1 MNDQNIQKQ
10 NRRIELGISLFL
22 LFIGLIFSIT
32 GSVMLYSSQK
42 MKLICTEKVSAVITD
57 IEKSSNR
64 SLTPHKTNGSTY
76 KTMNIP
82 VFTYTVNGN
91 EYTQSSSFNTNTN
104 TNTYNVGDVMDIYY
118 NPDNPNQIF
127 VESNSSGSFFICA
140 LFIGVGLLITVIAIV
155 KMIKLRSRND
165 EVNIESPSQP

>member
-42 MKLICTEKVSAVITD
+42 MKLMCTEKVSAVITD

-91 EYTQSSSFNTNTN
+91 EYTQSSSFNTN